1 MIKYETKYHFSHERF
16 RVVYQIAQ
24 SIDRAKEIAEAICVE
39 QTIEFPVELTGESI
53 RKNVLGKIEEI
64 SESQD
69 STVVTISYPVEV
81 VGEES
86 SQFFNVIMGNCSL
99 FPDLKIVDLQLS
111 ISVEKIFPGPRYGI
125 TGLRKLLSVHDRP
138 LLATA
143 IKPMSLS
150 ADELAEMAYRIALGG
165 IDIIKDDHGLADQS
179 FSKFEE
185 RVVKVTK
192 AVHRANRETG
202 FHTIYAPNITT
213 SEKIMLARAEFVEK
227 IGSGALLVAPALCG
241 FSSLASLR
249 QAVELPILSHPA
261 FMGGYLSVMDF
272 GILFGSVQRML
283 GSDVVIFPNYGG
295 RFTFSQEDCRKIDQ
309 GLKKPFGRFEKAF
322 PSPAGGMN
330 VSLAGDMI
338 SFYGQDVV
346 LLIGGALHK
355 MSSDLTENVKAFRKQ
370 IEKICQ
376 SPCSQKE

>member
-16 RVVYQIAQ
+16 KVKYQIARG
-24 SIDRAKEIAEAICVE
+24 IDRAKEIAEAICVE
-39 QTIEFPVELTGESI
+39 QTIEFPIELTGESI
-53 RKNVLGKIEEI
+53 RKNVVGRIEEI
-64 SESQD
+64 CENQD
-69 STVVTISYPVEV
+69 STIVTISYPVEV
-81 VGEES
+81 VGEEP

-99 FPDLKIVDLQLS
+99 FPDLKIIDLQLS
-111 ISVEKIFPGPRYGI
+111 KSVEGIFPGPRYGI
-125 TGLRKLLSVHDRP
+125 SGLRKLLSVYDRP

-192 AVHRANRETG
+192 AIHRANSETG
-202 FHTIYAPNITT
+202 FHTIYAPNITAN
-213 SEKIMLARAEFVEK
+213 EKVMLARTEFVEK

-241 FSSLASLR
+241 FSSLVPLR
-249 QAVELPILSHPA
+249 QAVHVPILSHPA

-272 GILFGSVQRML
+272 GVLFGMVQRLL
-283 GSDVVIFPNYGG
+283 GADVVIFPNYGG

-330 VSLAGDMI
+330 VNLAGDMI
-338 SFYGQDVV
+338 SFYGQDAV

-355 MSSDLTENVKAFRKQ
+355 MSSDLTENVRAFRKE

-376 SPCSQKE
+376 LSCSKKE